1 VNLIIGRKPVL
12 EALNSDE
19 EISQVYIL
27 FGQQGGIIN
36 AIRIAAKK
44 RGIKVN
50 QIPADK
56 FKQLTKDKISQGVAA
71 VKSTLKF
78 YSLQEIIELTLSKAK
93 SSSDKNVISKESS
106 SEKSEYNSEVKIS
119 PPINRD
125 RNDSKLKQ
133 SMEEKNSDEPLL
145 LILDSIQDTHNVGA
159 ILRSAE
165 CSGVDGVIVTKHNSA
180 PINETVVKTSAGA
193 SEYVKIAQVNNLVQ
207 AIEELKQNGFWIVGS
222 YLEGAK
228 DYTSVDYKMPIALIV
243 GNEEKGIRKL
253 TADKCDHL
261 VRIPMKGKI
270 QSLNVSVATGIL
282 LFEILKQRK

>member
-27 FGQQGGIIN
+27 FGQEGGIIN
-36 AIRIAAKK
+36 AIRVAAKK
-44 RGIKVN
+44 KGIKIN
-50 QIPADK
+50 QIPFDK
-56 FKQLTKDKISQGVAA
+56 FKQITQSKVAQGVAA
-71 VKSTLKF
+71 VKLSQKF
-78 YSLQEIIELTLSKAK
+78 FDLHHIITESK
-93 SSSDKNVISKESS
+93 
-106 SEKSEYNSEVKIS
+106 KSEY
-119 PPINRD
+119 
-125 RNDSKLKQ
+125 
-133 SMEEKNSDEPLL
+133 PLI

-159 ILRSAE
+159 IIRTAD
-165 CSGVDGVIVTKHNSA
+165 CSGVDGVIITKHNSA

-193 SEYVKIAQVNNLVQ
+193 SEHVKIAQVNNLAQ
-207 AIEELKQNGFWIVGS
+207 AIDELKQNGFWIVGS

-228 DYTSVDYKMPIALIV
+228 DYTAVDYKIPVAIVV

-261 VRIPMKGKI
+261 VHIPMKGKI

-282 LFEILKQRK
+282 LFEILRQRSN